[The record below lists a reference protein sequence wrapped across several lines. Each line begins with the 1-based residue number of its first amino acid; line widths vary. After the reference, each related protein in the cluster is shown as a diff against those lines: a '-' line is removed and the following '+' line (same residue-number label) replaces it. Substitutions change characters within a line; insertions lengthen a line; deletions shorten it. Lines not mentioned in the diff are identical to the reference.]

1 MEVKKALEHYF
12 QKLLNVWDVKYSTFP
27 QVPWDEDI
35 NPVLYLSNPDEEEY
49 VYWKPVEKKELDN
62 FINIEKV
69 LEMTIHHALKEY
81 FNSYLFLNLQGYYGA
96 RLVNLEPVEPG
107 KSIVDFFEAMK
118 TYEENKG
125 RQLRYIQVG
134 FVSPEE
140 MAVIFDNETGQIF
153 IENVETEEKEFLV
166 NSLAELITN
175 LKILL

>member
-1 MEVKKALEHYF
+1 
-12 QKLLNVWDVKYSTFP
+12 
-27 QVPWDEDI
+27 
-35 NPVLYLSNPDEEEY
+35 
-49 VYWKPVEKKELDN
+49 
-62 FINIEKV
+62 
-69 LEMTIHHALKEY
+69 MTIHHALKEY

-175 LKILL
+175 LKVLL